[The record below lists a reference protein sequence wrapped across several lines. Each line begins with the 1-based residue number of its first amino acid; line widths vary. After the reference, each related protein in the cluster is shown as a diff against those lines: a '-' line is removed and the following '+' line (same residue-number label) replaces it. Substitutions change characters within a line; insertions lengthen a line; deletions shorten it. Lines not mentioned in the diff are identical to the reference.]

1 MDTLVKTVALILL
14 SLAITGCTMP
24 RIAAFRDPLTPQ
36 EHINL
41 GVSYEQKGELDAALK
56 EYKTAERKAPIAYL
70 YKGNVYFQQ
79 NDFDSAEKAYRKA
92 IKKTGSPEAH
102 NNLAWLYYTNDVKL
116 DEAERL
122 AERAVELSPA
132 SAGFK
137 DTLDKIRK
145 KRGTD

>member
-1 MDTLVKTVALILL
+1 MEEEPPLDALVKTVALILL

-122 AERAVELSPA
+122 AERAVGL
-132 SAGFK
+132 F
-137 DTLDKIRK
+137 TRIR
-145 KRGTD
+145 RL